1 MSLGKWGSGAEVLRV
16 RRFGVEG
23 SAWGFRD
30 LPLYWALEYHALILF
45 S

>member
-30 LPLYWALEYHALILF
+30 LHFTGLWSTML
-45 S
+45 